1 MVSNYVSESICI
13 PVPSYFKKI
22 NSCEGNTFVSLLSH
36 HETSIL
42 KVYDVIS
49 YVLQSALKKIV
60 ENSTNIL
67 PRNTVAHNALNHAK
81 ASGTPLLEL
90 SIRLTTNDHK

>member
-1 MVSNYVSESICI
+1 M
-13 PVPSYFKKI
+13 PSYLKKI
-22 NSCEGNTFVSLLSH
+22 NGCEGNTFVSLLSH

-49 YVLQSALKKIV
+49 CIAISFKKLV

-90 SIRLTTNDHK
+90 SIRLTTNDNK